1 MNRESRIKKIEEVLQ
16 GTPFGKQEI
25 PWQGELKQMDVYKVP
40 LQYLIYNKYN
50 GRILSRTKSLETQK
64 YRIDAESDEGK
75 HLIEKL
81 LWDTDV
87 KRNTATLKNI
97 ELYGQQKV
105 GIITKDGVVIDG
117 NRRVMLLNRIERFD
131 YFKTVILP
139 VTLEDSPLE
148 IEKLETIYQMGE
160 DEKLSY
166 NPIEK
171 YLKTKDLLAKG
182 IPIGKIAEWM
192 GETQE
197 TIKSYIEVMQIMDD
211 YLEFFGYQG
220 IYTQL
225 DRREGQLIDLTNW
238 MKRYY
243 GKESEDG
250 FDGYKDSDVDDLK
263 SIGFDY
269 IRARF
274 EGKNFRIIA
283 NGRKE
288 NHFFGNEDI
297 WRKFTKSHFEK
308 IPQIQS
314 KEIEIDYDSVNL
326 QEHLNDRDSKYIKEA
341 IGFLQENIDDCTQQL
356 GYLKAA
362 NEPKKL
368 VDSAIDAIESIN
380 VKHEAFRRE
389 EVLNRV
395 EELNRK
401 TSELLQRDS
410 LPRFLSRI
418 VDLLKSVEID
428 SDENREILLEKV
440 TQINK
445 LSYEL
450 KKKLGG

>member
-16 GTPFGKQEI
+16 STPFGKQEI
-25 PWQGELKQMDVYKVP
+25 PWQGQLEQMNVYKVP
-40 LQYLIYNKYN
+40 LEYLIYNKYN

-64 YRIDAESDEGK
+64 YQIEVESDEGK
-75 HLIEKL
+75 RIIEKL
-81 LWDTDV
+81 LWNTDV
-87 KRNTATLKNI
+87 RRNATTLKNI

-117 NRRVMLLNRIERFD
+117 NRRVMLLNKIERFD

-139 VTLEDSPLE
+139 VTLEESPLE

-171 YLKTKDLLAKG
+171 YLKTKGLLAKG
-182 IPIGKIAEWM
+182 ISIEKIAEWM

-197 TIKSYIEVMQIMDD
+197 TVKSYTEVMKIMDD
-211 YLEFFGYQG
+211 YLEFFGYDG

-225 DRREGQLIDLTNW
+225 DKREGQIIDLTNW
-238 MKRYY
+238 MKRYA
-243 GKESEDG
+243 GKESENG

-288 NHFFGNEDI
+288 NHFFGNQDI
-297 WRKFTKSHFEK
+297 WRKFTKAHFEK
-308 IPQIQS
+308 IPLIQS
-314 KEIEIDYDSVNL
+314 REAKIEYDSENL
-326 QEHLNDRDSKYIKEA
+326 QEHLNDRDNKYLKEA
-341 IGFLQENIDDCTQQL
+341 IDYLQENIDDCTQQL
-356 GYLKAA
+356 GYTKAA
-362 NEPKKL
+362 NEPGKL

-380 VKHEAFRRE
+380 IKHEAFKKE
-389 EVLNRV
+389 EVLDRV
-395 EELNRK
+395 EELNKK
-401 TSELLQRDS
+401 TSELLKKDS
-410 LPRFLSRI
+410 LTRFFSRI
-418 VDLLKSVEID
+418 IELLESVDID
-428 SDENREILLEKV
+428 SEEKQEILLAKV